1 MLRKVIKTE
10 AQKPQRTT
18 ASAFSRKDT
27 LECGHIIHGKGS
39 AGKAARRKCSECQSL
54 QNGATLRYGNV
65 VEKWD
70 SKTKMPVRSEYNSK
84 LDL

>member
-10 AQKPQRTT
+10 EQSSQRTT

-27 LECGHIIHGKGS
+27 LECGHIIHNKGS
-39 AGKAARRKCSECQSL
+39 AGKATKRKCNECQSL
-54 QNGATLRYGNV
+54 QGGATLRYGNV

-70 SKTKMPVRSEYNSK
+70 SKTKMPVRSEYESN
-84 LDL
+84 LGL